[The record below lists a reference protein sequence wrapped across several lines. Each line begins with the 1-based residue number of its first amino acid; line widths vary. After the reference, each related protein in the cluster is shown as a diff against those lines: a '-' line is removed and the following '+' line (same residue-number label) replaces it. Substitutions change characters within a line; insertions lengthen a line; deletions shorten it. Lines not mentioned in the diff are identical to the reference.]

1 MLGVLVPTCAASS
14 PRTHA
19 ARLVPSSLGCSWGVG
34 SGHRGEPEGKPV
46 SDLQG
51 VPLGQPFIS
60 LKVCKRI
67 GKDPQDWRGTNVTL
81 KEGKKRHQLHVVTRQ
96 PNFNTQKNTGI

>member
-1 MLGVLVPTCAASS
+1 MKDSLPVLGVLVPTCAASS

-34 SGHRGEPEGKPV
+34 SGHRGKPEGKPV
-46 SDLQG
+46 SDFQC

-67 GKDPQDWRGTNVTL
+67 GKDPRTG
-81 KEGKKRHQLHVVTRQ
+81 EGQT
-96 PNFNTQKNTGI
+96 